1 MPRSRPP
8 YSPEYRQ
15 QMVDLVRG
23 GRTPDSLSR
32 EFEPTAQ
39 SIWNWVRQAEHDPP
53 LERLVRAG
61 SRGRLPPAPRV
72 VATGGDPQ
80 RATHALHGELGP
92 VVAHELER
100 PRGVEPVS

>member
-32 EFEPTAQ
+32 CRRDEE
-39 SIWNWVRQAEHDPP
+39 
-53 LERLVRAG
+53 
-61 SRGRLPPAPRV
+61 
-72 VATGGDPQ
+72 
-80 RATHALHGELGP
+80 HALLPDELLQVGVQTLEDRSYQSLLLRPEAECGPCPVAGETGSS
-92 VVAHELER
+92 
-100 PRGVEPVS
+100 PRFWWLK